1 MKKRYI
7 PCTSEDMRKVKKMD
21 MEEDQRM
28 GITRDIGMENE
39 MDTRKDIMRGSIE
52 DYGLEQHGLYWLPL

>member
-1 MKKRYI
+1 
-7 PCTSEDMRKVKKMD
+7 MRKEWKMD

-28 GITRDIGMENE
+28 GIIRDIAMGNTMENE
-39 MDTRKDIMRGSIE
+39 MGTRKDIMRGSIE

>member
-1 MKKRYI
+1 
-7 PCTSEDMRKVKKMD
+7 MD

-28 GITRDIGMENE
+28 GIIRDIAMGNAMENE
-39 MDTRKDIMRGSIE
+39 MGTRKDIMRGSIE

>member
-1 MKKRYI
+1 MKLI
-7 PCTSEDMRKVKKMD
+7 PCISEDMRKEWKMG

-28 GITRDIGMENE
+28 GMIRDIGMENE

-52 DYGLEQHGLYWLPL
+52 ECGLEQHGP

>member
-1 MKKRYI
+1 MK
-7 PCTSEDMRKVKKMD
+7 EWKMD
-21 MEEDQRM
+21 MKEDQRM

-52 DYGLEQHGLYWLPL
+52 DYGLEQHGP